1 MIICLCSQICNKSDT
16 INNISSNETTN
27 IKSNLSI
34 LLVEDSIVV
43 SKTISRLLKMHG
55 YDVEIA
61 LNGAV
66 ALEFLINRSQSF
78 DLILMD
84 LEMPVMNGYETARL
98 YREHEQRNSLAR
110 LPIIAISANDVV
122 AVFQSC
128 LEAGMD
134 DFLPKPFVM
143 PELVLVLRKFNLNI

>member
-1 MIICLCSQICNKSDT
+1 LCSQLCNTGDVL
-16 INNISSNETTN
+16 NNISSNETEN
-27 IKSNLSI
+27 IKSNISI
-34 LLVEDSIVV
+34 LLVEDSIAV
-43 SKTISRLLKMHG
+43 SKTISRLLKLHG
-55 YDVEIA
+55 HDVELA

-66 ALEFLINRSQSF
+66 ALEFLINKSYSF

-98 YREHEQRNSLAR
+98 YREYEQRNSLAR

-122 AVFQSC
+122 SVFQSC
-128 LEAGMD
+128 LEASMD